1 MMEMIR
7 ERRNSEKKEE
17 RYDLFSSLLDAS
29 DDTSDGEVALA
40 DSELVGSSNHLQQ
53 LTNGTYWV
61 SHHIRQHFHFSC
73 CWTRGTQ

>member
-29 DDTSDGEVALA
+29 DDTSDGEVALT
-40 DSELVGSSNHLQQ
+40 DSELVGSSKPSLTAEEQHL
-53 LTNGTYWV
+53 LG
-61 SHHIRQHFHFSC
+61 FA
-73 CWTRGTQ
+73 